1 MVNLT
6 NAATTESYIRCTG
19 NAQVELYYNNVK
31 KLQTTAN
38 GIKLNDS
45 TRLGIG
51 DNEDFTIEH
60 NGSQNL
66 MIAANAELMFQC
78 NTFNFRNEN
87 GSENFIHATEN
98 GAVSLYYDNVKT
110 FETTSAGATV
120 TGALTATGNITA
132 FSDKTLK
139 TDINTINDALGTVGK
154 LRGVSYK
161 WKENN
166 EPSIGVIA
174 QEVEQVIPE
183 VVHTSEHN
191 GKEVKSVDYGKM
203 VGVLIEAIKEL
214 KAEVE
219 ELKGAK

>member
-1 MVNLT
+1 MLSAAADIRLS
-6 NAATTESYIRCTG
+6 NATSGDMYLKGISDGA
-19 NAQVELYYNNVK
+19 VELYHDNNK
-31 KLQTTAN
+31 KL
-38 GIKLNDS
+38 
-45 TRLGIG
+45 
-51 DNEDFTIEH
+51 
-60 NGSQNL
+60 
-66 MIAANAELMFQC
+66 
-78 NTFNFRNEN
+78 
-87 GSENFIHATEN
+87 
-98 GAVSLYYDNVKT
+98 
-110 FETTSAGATV
+110 ETTSSGVTV

-139 TDINTINDALGTVGK
+139 TDINTINDALGIVGK